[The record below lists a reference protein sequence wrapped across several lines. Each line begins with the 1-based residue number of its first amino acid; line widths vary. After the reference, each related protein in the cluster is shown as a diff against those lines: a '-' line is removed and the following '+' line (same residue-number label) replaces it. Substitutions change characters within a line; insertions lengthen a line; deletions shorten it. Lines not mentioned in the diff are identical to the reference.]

1 MAAPVK
7 KRLALDTNVVFDLA
21 GDQAVAHDFREVCL
35 ELGYSLWLP
44 PTVVEE
50 LVYFSDRGNPRERA
64 TALKSLNQLLSWK
77 VFPFQLD
84 DLDRYLAKRFSRLL
98 RDRGLLPDE
107 EDNDGRILGET
118 SAERISMLVTCDG
131 HILDIDREQLGIAFV
146 DCDLPT
152 AVAPIH
158 PRLMLRVLRGRH

>member
-7 KRLALDTNVVFDLA
+7 KRLALDTNVIFDLA
-21 GDQAVAHDFREVCL
+21 GDQAVAHDFRDVCL
-35 ELGYSLWLP
+35 ERGYSLWLP

-50 LVYFSDRGNPRERA
+50 LAYFSESRDVPRKRLA
-64 TALKSLNQLLSWK
+64 TNALNNLLSWK
-77 VFPFQLD
+77 VRPIQLD

-98 RDRGLLPDE
+98 RDRGLLPDD

-118 SAERISMLVTCDG
+118 ATAGIAMLVTSDR
-131 HILDIDREQLGIAFV
+131 HILDMDREQLEIAFA
-146 DCDLPT
+146 DSDLSK

-158 PRLMLRVLRGRH
+158 PRLILAALRGRH